1 MYLVETIKQSEKGFD
16 VTRETYESEK
26 EARARF
32 WYLAFLHRE
41 EVERYSIIYDS
52 NIPTNEDNTNV
63 IMYQDENLLI
73 GSINFEIL

>member
-1 MYLVETIKQSEKGFD
+1 MYLVETIKQTKNGFD

-32 WYLAFLHRE
+32 WYLVYIHSEDVLRYYNVSKRPKE
-41 EVERYSIIYDS
+41 EDV
-52 NIPTNEDNTNV
+52 NT
-63 IMYQDENLLI
+63 IMYSDENYEI

>member
-1 MYLVETIKQSEKGFD
+1 MYLVETIKQIKDGFD

-32 WYLAFLHRE
+32 WYLVYIHSEDVLRYYNVQERPKE
-41 EVERYSIIYDS
+41 EDV
-52 NIPTNEDNTNV
+52 NT
-63 IMYQDENLLI
+63 IMYSDENYEV

>member
-1 MYLVETIKQSEKGFD
+1 MYLVETIKQTKNGFD

-32 WYLAFLHRE
+32 WYLVYIHSEDVLRYYN
-41 EVERYSIIYDS
+41 VSER
-52 NIPTNEDNTNV
+52 PKKEDVNT
-63 IMYQDENLLI
+63 IMYSDENYEV

>member
-1 MYLVETIKQSEKGFD
+1 MYLVETIKQTKNGFD

-41 EVERYSIIYDS
+41 EVARYSIIYDS
-52 NIPTNEDNTNV
+52 DIPKEEDANT
-63 IMYQDENLLI
+63 IMYSDENYEV

>member
-1 MYLVETIKQSEKGFD
+1 MYLVETIKQTKNGFD

-32 WYLAFLHRE
+32 WYLVYIHSEDVLRYYNVSERPKE
-41 EVERYSIIYDS
+41 EDV
-52 NIPTNEDNTNV
+52 NT
-63 IMYQDENLLI
+63 IMYSDENYEI

>member
-1 MYLVETIKQSEKGFD
+1 MYLVETIKQIKDGFD

-32 WYLAFLHRE
+32 WYLVYIHSEDVTRYYNVHKAERPKE
-41 EVERYSIIYDS
+41 EDV
-52 NIPTNEDNTNV
+52 NT
-63 IMYQDENLLI
+63 IMYSDENYDV

>member
-1 MYLVETIKQSEKGFD
+1 MYLVETIKQTKDGFD

-32 WYLAFLHRE
+32 WYLVYIHSEDVLRYYN
-41 EVERYSIIYDS
+41 VSER
-52 NIPTNEDNTNV
+52 PQGEDVNT
-63 IMYQDENLLI
+63 IMYSDENYEV

>member
-1 MYLVETIKQSEKGFD
+1 MYLVETIKQTKKGFD

-32 WYLAFLHRE
+32 WYLVYIHSEDVLRYYN
-41 EVERYSIIYDS
+41 VSER
-52 NIPTNEDNTNV
+52 PKKEDVNT
-63 IMYQDENLLI
+63 IMYSDENFEI

>member
-1 MYLVETIKQSEKGFD
+1 MYLVETIKQTKDGFD

-32 WYLAFLHRE
+32 WYLVYIHSEDVLRYYN
-41 EVERYSIIYDS
+41 VSER
-52 NIPTNEDNTNV
+52 PKKEDVNT
-63 IMYQDENLLI
+63 IMYSDENYEV

>member
-1 MYLVETIKQSEKGFD
+1 MYLVETIKQTKDGFD

-32 WYLAFLHRE
+32 WYLVYIHSEDVLRYYN
-41 EVERYSIIYDS
+41 VSER
-52 NIPTNEDNTNV
+52 PKGEDVNT
-63 IMYQDENLLI
+63 IMYSDENYNV

>member
-1 MYLVETIKQSEKGFD
+1 MYLVETIKQTKNGFD

-32 WYLAFLHRE
+32 WYLVYIHSEDVLRYYNVQERPKE
-41 EVERYSIIYDS
+41 EDV
-52 NIPTNEDNTNV
+52 NT
-63 IMYQDENLLI
+63 IMYSDENYEI

>member
-1 MYLVETIKQSEKGFD
+1 MYLVETIKQTKDGFD

-32 WYLAFLHRE
+32 WYLVYIHSEDVLRYYNVSERPKE
-41 EVERYSIIYDS
+41 EDV
-52 NIPTNEDNTNV
+52 NT
-63 IMYQDENLLI
+63 IMYSDENYEF

>member
-1 MYLVETIKQSEKGFD
+1 MYLVETIKQTKDGFD

-32 WYLAFLHRE
+32 WYLVYIHSEDVLRYYNVQERPKE
-41 EVERYSIIYDS
+41 EDV
-52 NIPTNEDNTNV
+52 NT
-63 IMYQDENLLI
+63 IMYSDENYEV

>member
-1 MYLVETIKQSEKGFD
+1 MYLVETIKQIKDGFD

-32 WYLAFLHRE
+32 WYLVYIHSEDVLRYYNTRE
-41 EVERYSIIYDS
+41 RPKGE
-52 NIPTNEDNTNV
+52 NV
-63 IMYQDENLLI
+63 HTIMYSDENYEF